1 MFNFAEKWK
10 RKTKKPNCCEKGIYV
25 IRSTT
30 LCGLFKGAISAM
42 GIASVPIL

>member
-1 MFNFAEKWK
+1 MEKENK
-10 RKTKKPNCCEKGIYV
+10 KTKLLIYV